1 MEVEPDGLYSRTRI
15 HCGMVDPRSPLVH
28 VQPRLTLVILPSL
41 SPSPYTSVMA
51 FTKTQIGIAVGAG
64 TLLVLVF
71 VGYLW
76 WLSNQGPVLARSED
90 HDPLTGLPVSIKMN
104 PLRDRTTEKAANAFL
119 RELRDGHCDDL
130 LNKWEHDYHKKY
142 AKYICSSEAQH
153 PLLSWE
159 LVDWEDVPPLI
170 ILHYRGTRQRSGGQ
184 NDQELFTITTEHQ
197 GSQWLVTKY
206 DAMY

>member
-1 MEVEPDGLYSRTRI
+1 
-15 HCGMVDPRSPLVH
+15 
-28 VQPRLTLVILPSL
+28 
-41 SPSPYTSVMA
+41 MA

-64 TLLVLVF
+64 ALLVFVF

-76 WLSNQGPVLARSED
+76 WLSDQGPVLARSED

-104 PLRDRTTEKAANAFL
+104 PLRDRSTETAANKFL

-142 AKYICSSEAQH
+142 AQFICNPRRSIRCFRG
-153 PLLSWE
+153 SW
-159 LVDWEDVPPLI
+159 LTGKMLRRLI
-170 ILHYRGTRQRSGGQ
+170 ILHYRGKRLSNAGPAQSGI
-184 NDQELFTITTEHQ
+184 DQDLFTLTMDNQ
-197 GSQWLVTKY
+197 GADWNVTKY

>member
-1 MEVEPDGLYSRTRI
+1 
-15 HCGMVDPRSPLVH
+15 
-28 VQPRLTLVILPSL
+28 
-41 SPSPYTSVMA
+41 MA
-51 FTKTQIGIAVGAG
+51 FTRTQIGIAAGAG
-64 TLLVLVF
+64 VLLVGVF

-104 PLRDRTTEKAANAFL
+104 PLRDRSTEKAANKFI

-130 LNKWEHDYHKKY
+130 LAKWEHDYHKKY
-142 AKYICSSEAQH
+142 AHYICNSEAQH

-159 LVDWEDVPPLI
+159 LVEWEEAGPLI
-170 ILHYRGTRQRSGGQ
+170 ILHYRGKRQSNAGPTQPGIDQDLFTVTTERKGGQ
-184 NDQELFTITTEHQ
+184 
-197 GSQWLVTKY
+197 WVVTKY